1 MSVSSLPQNQEKN
14 EKIGKK
20 NESQENVKAF
30 QKNNK
35 LILQI
40 KSLVIMLWELN
51 NEVHQKNWCFNL

>member
-1 MSVSSLPQNQEKN
+1 MKKLK
-14 EKIGKK
+14 KK

-40 KSLVIMLWELN
+40 KSLVIIL
-51 NEVHQKNWCFNL
+51 